1 MVWRISAQ
9 AESKPTSKIF
19 SGIKLPIADARSQ
32 ARRKPGPKL
41 LMGPLRRFGRIPW
54 QGRVERRLG
63 AVLSVIRPRATD
75 LESQPALRCSVAA
88 GGAAAIDS
96 PIRPLNIAGLKKRRR
111 LPARASFAGA
121 R

>member
-32 ARRKPGPKL
+32 ARRRPGPKL
-41 LMGPLRRFGRIPW
+41 LMGPLRRFGGISW

-63 AVLSVIRPRATD
+63 AVLSVIRLTPQFAVLIYWFEEKAPPTRA
-75 LESQPALRCSVAA
+75 LHSPAPDRYLA
-88 GGAAAIDS
+88 G
-96 PIRPLNIAGLKKRRR
+96 RRHD
-111 LPARASFAGA
+111 G
-121 R
+121 